1 MFTSHQLE
9 RYADVLLW
17 GMQKARTKSFKKGD
31 IVLVRFNQRA
41 IELAELVQI
50 RLIDRGLQTMQRM
63 LATDRMEYN
72 FFSRAEND
80 QLAFIA
86 PGEKEMVKN
95 LNGTIF
101 LNAPES
107 LTHLQTI
114 DSRRITTAMI
124 ARKPLRDILT
134 RREEN
139 GLFGWTLC
147 SLTTPQ
153 LARHARMSQKRY
165 TEQIV
170 KACYLNAKDAV
181 AKWEEIFRNAR
192 EIKQWLNSMRI
203 TGYHIESARIDLR
216 VGHGLQRRWIGI
228 SGHNIPSFELFI
240 SPDWRQ
246 TEGVFFANQP
256 SYRNGNLVRDVRL
269 EFKNGSV
276 CAVEA
281 AQGREFIQEQVGMDA
296 GAARLGE
303 FSLTDTRFS
312 KIDQFMADTLFD
324 ENYGGR
330 YGNSHIALGSSYS
343 DTFRGKPAMLTK
355 KLKQQL
361 GFNDSALH
369 WDLVNTEKKTVTAHL
384 AGGRTQVVYENG
396 RFKV

>member
-1 MFTSHQLE
+1 MFTSQQLE

-41 IELAELVQI
+41 IKLAELVHI
-50 RLIDRGLQTMQRM
+50 RLIDRGLHTMLRM
-63 LATDRMEYN
+63 LATDHMEYN
-72 FFSRAEND
+72 FFSRADED
-80 QLAFIA
+80 QLGFIA
-86 PGEKEMVKN
+86 PGENEMVKN

-181 AKWEEIFRNAR
+181 SKWEEIFRNAR

-203 TGYHIESARIDLR
+203 TGYRVESTLTDLR
-216 VGHGLQRRWIGI
+216 VGHGQQRRWIGI

-269 EFKNGSV
+269 EFKNGTV
-276 CAVEA
+276 CTVEA
-281 AQGREFIQEQVGMDA
+281 AQGREFVQEQAGMDA

-324 ENYGGR
+324 ENFGGS
-330 YGNSHIALGSSYS
+330 YGNCHIALGSSYS
-343 DTFRGKPAMLTK
+343 DTFRGKPALLTK
-355 KLKQQL
+355 KLKQKL

-384 AGGRTQVVYENG
+384 AGGRKQVIYENG
-396 RFKV
+396 RFKI

>member
-1 MFTSHQLE
+1 MFTSKQLE
-9 RYADVLLW
+9 NYADVLLW
-17 GMQKARTKSFKKGD
+17 GIQKARTKSFKKGD
-31 IVLVRFNQRA
+31 IVMVRFNQRA
-41 IELAELVQI
+41 VKLAELLQV
-50 RLIDRGLQTMQRM
+50 RLLDRRLNTMLRM
-63 LATDRMEYN
+63 LATDRMEYD
-72 FFSRAEND
+72 FFSRADKD
-80 QLAFIA
+80 QLDFIA
-86 PGEKEMVKN
+86 PGERQMVSN

-114 DSRRITTAMI
+114 DSRKITAAVI

-153 LARHARMSQKRY
+153 LARHAAMSQKLY

-170 KACYLNAKDAV
+170 KACYLDAADAV
-181 AKWEEIFRNAR
+181 SKWEEIFRNAR
-192 EIKQWLNSMRI
+192 EVKQWLNSMRI
-203 TGYHIESARIDLR
+203 TGYHIQSARSDLR

-269 EFKNGSV
+269 EFKKGSV
-276 CAVEA
+276 CAVDA
-281 AQGREFIQEQVGMDA
+281 AYGREFVQEQIGMDA

-312 KIDQFMADTLFD
+312 KIDRFMADTLFD
-324 ENYGGR
+324 ENFGGR
-330 YGNSHIALGSSYS
+330 DGNCHIALGASYS
-343 DTFRGKPAMLTK
+343 DTFRGKPALLTK
-355 KLKQQL
+355 KLKKQL

-384 AGGRTQVVYENG
+384 AGGRTQVIYENG

>member
-1 MFTSHQLE
+1 MFTNLQLE

-17 GMQKARTKSFKKGD
+17 GMQKARTKPFKKGD

-41 IELAELVQI
+41 IKLAELVQI
-50 RLIDRGLQTMQRM
+50 RLIDKGLQTMQRM

-114 DSRRITTAMI
+114 DSRSITTAMI

-165 TEQIV
+165 TEQVV

-276 CAVEA
+276 CAVDA

-384 AGGRTQVVYENG
+384 AGGRTQVIYENG

>member
-1 MFTSHQLE
+1 MFTSRQLE

-41 IELAELVQI
+41 IKLAELVQI
-50 RLIDRGLQTMQRM
+50 RLVDRGLQTMQRM

-72 FFSRAEND
+72 FFSRAENN

-246 TEGVFFANQP
+246 TEGIFFANQP

-384 AGGRTQVVYENG
+384 AGGRTQVIYENG

>member
-1 MFTSHQLE
+1 MFTNQQLE

-41 IELAELVQI
+41 IKLAELVQI

-192 EIKQWLNSMRI
+192 EVKQWLNSMRI

-384 AGGRTQVVYENG
+384 AGGRTQVIYENG

>member
-1 MFTSHQLE
+1 MFTSQQLE

-17 GMQKARTKSFKKGD
+17 GMQKARTKSFKKAD
-31 IVLVRFNQRA
+31 IVMVRFNQRA
-41 IELAELVQI
+41 VKLAELLQV
-50 RLIDRGLQTMQRM
+50 RLLDRRLNTMLRM
-63 LATDRMEYN
+63 LATDRMEYD
-72 FFSRAEND
+72 FFSRADKE
-80 QLAFIA
+80 QLSFIA

-114 DSRRITTAMI
+114 DSRRITAAVI

-134 RREEN
+134 QREEQ

-153 LARHARMSQKRY
+153 LARHAAMSQKQY

-170 KACYLNAKDAV
+170 KACYLNAPDAV
-181 AKWEEIFRNAR
+181 SKWEEIFRNAR

-203 TGYHIESARIDLR
+203 TSYHVQSARIDLR

-276 CAVEA
+276 CAVDAEY
-281 AQGREFIQEQVGMDA
+281 GRAFVQEQVGMDA

-303 FSLTDTRFS
+303 FSLTDIRFS
-312 KIDQFMADTLFD
+312 KIDRFMADTLFD
-324 ENYGGR
+324 ENFGGA
-330 YGNSHIALGSSYS
+330 YGNCHIALGASYS
-343 DTFRGKPAMLTK
+343 DTFRGRPALLTK
-355 KLKQQL
+355 KFKQQL

-369 WDLVNTEKKTVTAHL
+369 WDLVNTENKTVTAHL
-384 AGGRTQVVYENG
+384 AGGRTQVIYENG
-396 RFKV
+396 RFKI

>member
-1 MFTSHQLE
+1 MFTSRQLE

-17 GMQKARTKSFKKGD
+17 GMQKARTKPFKKGD
-31 IVLVRFNQRA
+31 IVLMRFNQRA

-139 GLFGWTLC
+139 GFFGWTLC

-192 EIKQWLNSMRI
+192 EVKQWLNSMRI

-384 AGGRTQVVYENG
+384 AGGRTQVIYENG

>member
-41 IELAELVQI
+41 IKLAELVQI

>member
-1 MFTSHQLE
+1 MFTSQQLE

-41 IELAELVQI
+41 VKLAELVQI
-50 RLIDRGLQTMQRM
+50 RLIDRGLHTMLRM
-63 LATDRMEYN
+63 LATDQMEYN
-72 FFSRAEND
+72 FFSRADKE
-80 QLAFIA
+80 QLSFIA
-86 PGEKEMVKN
+86 PGENEMVKN

-134 RREEN
+134 QREEQ

-165 TEQIV
+165 TGQIV
-170 KACYLNAKDAV
+170 KACYLDAKDAV
-181 AKWEEIFRNAR
+181 SKWEQIFRNAR

-203 TGYHIESARIDLR
+203 TGYHVESARIDLR
-216 VGHGLQRRWIGI
+216 VGHGQQRRWIGI

-281 AQGREFIQEQVGMDA
+281 AQGREFVQEQVGMDA

-303 FSLTDTRFS
+303 FSLTDIRFS
-312 KIDQFMADTLFD
+312 KIDRFMADTLFD
-324 ENYGGR
+324 ENFGGA
-330 YGNSHIALGSSYS
+330 YGNCHIALGASYS
-343 DTFRGKPAMLTK
+343 DTFRGKPALLTK
-355 KLKQQL
+355 KFKQQL

-369 WDLVNTEKKTVTAHL
+369 WDLVNTEKKTVTVYL
-384 AGGRTQVVYENG
+384 AGGRTQVIYENG
-396 RFKV
+396 RFKI

>member
-1 MFTSHQLE
+1 MFTGQQLE

-17 GMQKARTKSFKKGD
+17 GLEKARTKAFKKGD

-41 IELAELVQI
+41 VRLAELLQA
-50 RLIDRGLQTMQRM
+50 RLLDRRLHPMLRM
-63 LATDRMEYN
+63 LATDRMEYD
-72 FFSRAEND
+72 FFSRADAD
-80 QLAFIA
+80 QLGFIA
-86 PGEKEMVKN
+86 PGERQMVN
-95 LNGTIF
+95 SLNGTIF

-114 DSRRITTAMI
+114 DSRKISTAMI

-134 RREEN
+134 RREES

-153 LARHARMSQKRY
+153 LARHARMSQKLY

-170 KACYLNAKDAV
+170 KACYLNARDAV
-181 AKWEEIFRNAR
+181 AKWEDIFTNAR

-203 TGYHIESARIDLR
+203 TAYHVQSPRCDLR
-216 VGHGLQRRWIGI
+216 ISHGQQRRWIGI

-240 SPDWRQ
+240 SPDWRG
-246 TEGVFFANQP
+246 TEGVYFADQP

-269 EFKNGSV
+269 EFKNGRV
-276 CAVEA
+276 CTVEA
-281 AQGREFIQEQVGMDA
+281 QQGRAFVQEQIGMDA

-312 KIDQFMADTLFD
+312 KIDRFMADTLFD

-330 YGNSHIALGSSYS
+330 YGNCHVALGASYS
-343 DTFRGKPAMLTK
+343 DTFRGKPAQLTK
-355 KLKQQL
+355 KRKQQL

-369 WDLVNTEKKTVTAHL
+369 WDLVNTEEKTVTAQL
-384 AGGRTQVVYENG
+384 AGGRTQVIYENG
-396 RFKV
+396 RFKI

>member
-1 MFTSHQLE
+1 MFTNRQLE

-41 IELAELVQI
+41 IKLAELVQV

-72 FFSRAEND
+72 FFSRADND

-124 ARKPLRDILT
+124 ARKPMRDILT

-153 LARHARMSQKRY
+153 LAHHARMSQKRY

-181 AKWEEIFRNAR
+181 SKWEEIYRNAR

-203 TGYHIESARIDLR
+203 TGYHVESARIDLR

-281 AQGREFIQEQVGMDA
+281 KQGREFIQEQVGMDA

-384 AGGRTQVVYENG
+384 AGGRTQVIYENG

>member
-1 MFTSHQLE
+1 MFTSQQLE
-9 RYADVLLW
+9 HYADVLLW

-31 IVLVRFNQRA
+31 IVIVRFNQRA
-41 IELAELVQI
+41 IKLAELLQI
-50 RLIDRGLQTMQRM
+50 RLLDRRLNTMLRM
-63 LATDRMEYN
+63 LATDRMEYG
-72 FFSRAEND
+72 FFSRADKE
-80 QLAFIA
+80 QLSFIA

-114 DSRRITTAMI
+114 DSRRITAAVI

-134 RREEN
+134 QREEQ

-153 LARHARMSQKRY
+153 LARHATMSQKQY

-170 KACYLNAKDAV
+170 KACYLNTPDAV
-181 AKWEEIFRNAR
+181 SKWEEIFRNAR

-203 TGYHIESARIDLR
+203 TGYHIQSARIDLR

-276 CAVEA
+276 CAVDAEY
-281 AQGREFIQEQVGMDA
+281 GRAFVQEQVGMDA

-312 KIDQFMADTLFD
+312 KIDRFMADTLFD
-324 ENYGGR
+324 ENFGGA
-330 YGNSHIALGSSYS
+330 YGNCHIALGASYS
-343 DTFRGKPAMLTK
+343 DTFRGRPALLTK
-355 KLKQQL
+355 KFKQQL

-384 AGGRTQVVYENG
+384 AGGRTQVIYENG
-396 RFKV
+396 RFKI

>member
-1 MFTSHQLE
+1 MFTNQQLE

-192 EIKQWLNSMRI
+192 EVKQWLNSMRI

-276 CAVEA
+276 CTVEA

-384 AGGRTQVVYENG
+384 AGGRTQVIYENG

>member
-1 MFTSHQLE
+1 MFTMQQLE

-17 GMQKARTKSFKKGD
+17 GMQKARTRAFKKGD
-31 IVLVRFNQRA
+31 IVLVRFNLRA
-41 IELAELVQI
+41 IKLAELLQV
-50 RLIDRGLQTMQRM
+50 RLLDRRLHPMLRM
-63 LATDRMEYN
+63 LATDRMEYG
-72 FFSRAEND
+72 FFSHADGD
-80 QLAFIA
+80 QLSFIA
-86 PGEKEMVKN
+86 PGEKDMVNN

-107 LTHLQTI
+107 LTHLQRV
-114 DSRRITTAMI
+114 DSRKITAAMI

-153 LARHARMSQKRY
+153 LARHAGISQKLY

-170 KACYLNAKDAV
+170 KACYLNAADAAV
-181 AKWEEIFRNAR
+181 KWDEIFSSAR

-203 TGYHIESARIDLR
+203 VSYHIESPRTDLR
-216 VGHGLQRRWIGI
+216 IAHGQQRRWIGI
-228 SGHNIPSFELFI
+228 SGHNIPSFELFM
-240 SPDWRQ
+240 SPDWRG
-246 TEGVFFANQP
+246 TEGVYFADQP

-269 EFKNGSV
+269 EFKNGCV
-276 CAVEA
+276 RALDA
-281 AQGREFIQEQVGMDA
+281 ACGRAFVQEQVGMDA
-296 GAARLGE
+296 GSGRLGE

-312 KIDQFMADTLFD
+312 KIDRFMADTLFD

-330 YGNSHIALGSSYS
+330 YGNCHVALGASYS
-343 DTFRGKPAMLTK
+343 DTFRGKPAQLTK
-355 KLKQQL
+355 RRKQQL

-369 WDLVNTEKKTVTAHL
+369 WDLVNTEKKMVTAYL
-384 AGGRTQVVYENG
+384 AGGRRQVIYENG
-396 RFKV
+396 RFKI

>member
-1 MFTSHQLE
+1 MFTSQQLE

-31 IVLVRFNQRA
+31 IVMVRFNQRA
-41 IELAELVQI
+41 IKLAELLQV
-50 RLIDRGLQTMQRM
+50 RLLDRRLNTMLRM
-63 LATDRMEYN
+63 LATDRMEYD
-72 FFSRAEND
+72 FFSRADKE
-80 QLAFIA
+80 QLGFIA

-114 DSRRITTAMI
+114 DSRRITAVVI

-134 RREEN
+134 QREEQ

-153 LARHARMSQKRY
+153 LARHAAMSQKQY

-170 KACYLNAKDAV
+170 KACYLNAPDAV
-181 AKWEEIFRNAR
+181 SKWEEIFRNAR

-203 TGYHIESARIDLR
+203 TGYHIQSARIDLR

-276 CAVEA
+276 CAVDAEY
-281 AQGREFIQEQVGMDA
+281 GRAFVQEQVGMDA

-303 FSLTDTRFS
+303 FSLTDIRFS
-312 KIDQFMADTLFD
+312 KIDRFMADTLFD
-324 ENYGGR
+324 ENFGGA
-330 YGNSHIALGSSYS
+330 YGNCHIALGASYS
-343 DTFRGKPAMLTK
+343 DTFRGRPALLTK
-355 KLKQQL
+355 KFKQQL

-369 WDLVNTEKKTVTAHL
+369 WDLVNTEKKIVTAYL
-384 AGGRTQVVYENG
+384 AGGRTQVIYENG
-396 RFKV
+396 RFKI

>member
-1 MFTSHQLE
+1 MFTGQQLE

-31 IVLVRFNQRA
+31 IVMVRFNQRA
-41 IELAELVQI
+41 IKLAELLQV
-50 RLIDRGLQTMQRM
+50 RLLDRRLNTMLRM
-63 LATDRMEYN
+63 LATDRMEYD
-72 FFSRAEND
+72 FFSRADKE
-80 QLAFIA
+80 QLSFIA

-95 LNGTIF
+95 LNGTLF

-114 DSRRITTAMI
+114 DSRRITAAVI

-134 RREEN
+134 QREEQ

-153 LARHARMSQKRY
+153 LARHAAMSQKKY

-170 KACYLNAKDAV
+170 KACYLNAPDAV
-181 AKWEEIFRNAR
+181 SKWDEIFRNAR

-203 TGYHIESARIDLR
+203 TGYHIQSARIDLR

-276 CAVEA
+276 CAVDAEY
-281 AQGREFIQEQVGMDA
+281 GRAFVQEQVGMDA

-303 FSLTDTRFS
+303 FSLTDIRFS
-312 KIDQFMADTLFD
+312 KIDRFMADTLFD
-324 ENYGGR
+324 ENFGGA
-330 YGNSHIALGSSYS
+330 YGNCHIALGASYS
-343 DTFRGKPAMLTK
+343 DTFRGRPALLTK
-355 KLKQQL
+355 KFKQQL

-384 AGGRTQVVYENG
+384 AGGRTQVIYENG
-396 RFKV
+396 RFKI

>member
-1 MFTSHQLE
+1 MFTSKQLE
-9 RYADVLLW
+9 SYADVLLW
-17 GMQKARTKSFKKGD
+17 GMQKARTKAFKKGD
-31 IVLVRFNQRA
+31 IVMVRFNQRA
-41 IELAELVQI
+41 IKLAELLQV
-50 RLIDRGLQTMQRM
+50 RLLDRRLNTMLRM
-63 LATDRMEYN
+63 LATDRMEYD
-72 FFSRAEND
+72 FFSRADKD
-80 QLAFIA
+80 QLDFIA
-86 PGEKEMVKN
+86 PGERQMVNN

-114 DSRRITTAMI
+114 DSRKITAAVI

-153 LARHARMSQKRY
+153 LARHAALSQKKY

-170 KACYLNAKDAV
+170 KACYLDAADAV
-181 AKWEEIFRNAR
+181 SKWEEIFRNAR

-203 TGYHIESARIDLR
+203 TGYHVESARIDLH
-216 VGHGLQRRWIGI
+216 VGHGQQRRWIGI

-269 EFKNGSV
+269 EFKKGTL
-276 CAVEA
+276 CAVDA
-281 AQGREFIQEQVGMDA
+281 AYGREFVQEQAAMDA

-312 KIDQFMADTLFD
+312 KIDTFMADTLFD
-324 ENYGGR
+324 ENFGGR
-330 YGNSHIALGSSYS
+330 HGNSHIALGASYS
-343 DTFRGKPAMLTK
+343 DTFRGKPALLTK
-355 KLKQQL
+355 KLKRQL

-384 AGGRTQVVYENG
+384 AGGRKQIIYENG

>member
-1 MFTSHQLE
+1 MFTSQQLE

-31 IVLVRFNQRA
+31 IVMVRFNQRA
-41 IELAELVQI
+41 IKLAELLQV
-50 RLIDRGLQTMQRM
+50 RLLDRRLNTMLRM
-63 LATDRMEYN
+63 LATDRMEYD
-72 FFSRAEND
+72 FFSRADKE
-80 QLAFIA
+80 QLSFIA

-114 DSRRITTAMI
+114 DSRRITAAVI

-134 RREEN
+134 QREEQ

-153 LARHARMSQKRY
+153 LARHAAMSQKQY

-170 KACYLNAKDAV
+170 KACYLNAPDAV
-181 AKWEEIFRNAR
+181 SKWEEIFRNAR

-203 TGYHIESARIDLR
+203 TGYHVQSARIDLR

-276 CAVEA
+276 CAVDAEY
-281 AQGREFIQEQVGMDA
+281 GRAFVQEQVGMDA

-303 FSLTDTRFS
+303 FSLTDIRFS
-312 KIDQFMADTLFD
+312 KIDRFMADTLFD
-324 ENYGGR
+324 ENFGGA
-330 YGNSHIALGSSYS
+330 YGNCHIALGASYS
-343 DTFRGKPAMLTK
+343 DTFRGRPALLTK
-355 KLKQQL
+355 KFKQQL

-384 AGGRTQVVYENG
+384 AGGRTQVIYENG
-396 RFKV
+396 RFKI

>member
-1 MFTSHQLE
+1 MFTSKQLE
-9 RYADVLLW
+9 SYADVLLW

-41 IELAELVQI
+41 IKLAELVQI
-50 RLIDRGLQTMQRM
+50 RLIDRGLQTMLRM
-63 LATDRMEYN
+63 LATDHMEYN
-72 FFSRAEND
+72 FFSRADNE
-80 QLAFIA
+80 QLGFIA

-134 RREEN
+134 KREEN

-170 KACYLNAKDAV
+170 KACYLNARDA
-181 AKWEEIFRNAR
+181 ASKWEEIFRNAR
-192 EIKQWLNSMRI
+192 EVKQWLNSMRI
-203 TGYHIESARIDLR
+203 TGYHVESACIDLR
-216 VGHGLQRRWIGI
+216 VGHGQQRRWIGI

-240 SPDWRQ
+240 SPDWRL

-276 CAVEA
+276 CAVDA
-281 AQGREFIQEQVGMDA
+281 QQGREFIQEQVGMDA

-324 ENYGGR
+324 ENFGGR
-330 YGNSHIALGSSYS
+330 HGNCHIALGSSYS
-343 DTFRGKPAMLTK
+343 DTFRGKPALLTK
-355 KLKQQL
+355 KRKQQL

-384 AGGRTQVVYENG
+384 AGGRRQVIYENG

>member
-41 IELAELVQI
+41 IKLAELVQI

-384 AGGRTQVVYENG
+384 VGGRTQVIYENG

>member
-1 MFTSHQLE
+1 MFTSRQLE

-17 GMQKARTKSFKKGD
+17 GMQKARTRSFRKGD

-41 IELAELVQI
+41 IKLAELVQI
-50 RLIDRGLQTMQRM
+50 RLIDRGLHAMLRM

-72 FFSRAEND
+72 FFSRADED
-80 QLAFIA
+80 QLGFIA
-86 PGEKEMVKN
+86 PGENEMVKN

-181 AKWEEIFRNAR
+181 SKWEEIFRNAR

-203 TGYHIESARIDLR
+203 TGYHIESERIDLR
-216 VGHGLQRRWIGI
+216 VGHGQQRRWIGI

-269 EFKNGSV
+269 EFRHGSV
-276 CAVEA
+276 CGVEA
-281 AQGREFIQEQVGMDA
+281 ALGREFVEEQVGMDA

-324 ENYGGR
+324 ENFGGR
-330 YGNSHIALGSSYS
+330 YGNCHIALGSSYS
-343 DTFRGKPAMLTK
+343 DTFRGKPALLTK
-355 KLKQQL
+355 KLKQKL

-369 WDLVNTEKKTVTAHL
+369 WDLVNTEKKTVTAQL
-384 AGGRTQVVYENG
+384 AGGRTQVIYENG

>member
-1 MFTSHQLE
+1 MFTMQQLE

-17 GMQKARTKSFKKGD
+17 GMQKARTRAFKKGD
-31 IVLVRFNQRA
+31 IVLVRFNLRA
-41 IELAELVQI
+41 IKLAELLQV
-50 RLIDRGLQTMQRM
+50 RLLDRRLHPMLRM
-63 LATDRMEYN
+63 LATDRMEYG
-72 FFSRAEND
+72 FFSHADGD
-80 QLAFIA
+80 QLSFIA
-86 PGEKEMVKN
+86 PGEKDMVNN

-107 LTHLQTI
+107 LTHLQRV
-114 DSRRITTAMI
+114 DSRKITAAMI

-153 LARHARMSQKRY
+153 LARHAGISQKLY

-170 KACYLNAKDAV
+170 KACYLNAADAAV
-181 AKWEEIFRNAR
+181 KWDEIFSSAR

-203 TGYHIESARIDLR
+203 VSYHIESPRTDLR
-216 VGHGLQRRWIGI
+216 IAHGQQRRWIGI
-228 SGHNIPSFELFI
+228 SGHNIPSFELFM
-240 SPDWRQ
+240 SPDWRG
-246 TEGVFFANQP
+246 TEGVYFADQP

-269 EFKNGSV
+269 EFKNGCV
-276 CAVEA
+276 RALDA
-281 AQGREFIQEQVGMDA
+281 ACGRAFVQEQVGMDA
-296 GAARLGE
+296 GSGRLGE

-312 KIDQFMADTLFD
+312 KIDRFMADTLFD

-330 YGNSHIALGSSYS
+330 YGNCHVALGASYS
-343 DTFRGKPAMLTK
+343 DTFRGKPAQLTK
-355 KLKQQL
+355 KRKQQL

-369 WDLVNTEKKTVTAHL
+369 WDLVNTEKKMVTAYL
-384 AGGRTQVVYENG
+384 AGGRRQVIYENG
-396 RFKV
+396 RFKI

>member
-1 MFTSHQLE
+1 MFTSRQLE
-9 RYADVLLW
+9 NYADVLLW
-17 GMQKARTKSFKKGD
+17 GMQKARTKAFKKGD

-41 IELAELVQI
+41 IKLAELVQI
-50 RLIDRGLQTMQRM
+50 RLIDRGLQTMLRM

-72 FFSRAEND
+72 FFSRADNN

-86 PGEKEMVKN
+86 PGEHEMVKN

-153 LARHARMSQKRY
+153 LARHARMSQKNY

-170 KACYLNAKDAV
+170 KACYLNARNAV
-181 AKWEEIFRNAR
+181 SRWEEIFRNAR

-203 TGYHIESARIDLR
+203 NGYHVESARVDLC
-216 VGHGLQRRWIGI
+216 VGHGQQRRWIGI

-276 CAVEA
+276 CAVDA
-281 AQGREFIQEQVGMDA
+281 KQGREFIQEQVGMDA

-312 KIDQFMADTLFD
+312 KIDRFMADTLFD
-324 ENYGGR
+324 ENFGGR
-330 YGNSHIALGSSYS
+330 YGNCHIALGSSYS
-343 DTFRGKPAMLTK
+343 DTFRGKPALLTK
-355 KLKQQL
+355 KRKQQL

-384 AGGRTQVVYENG
+384 AGGRRQIIYENG

>member
-1 MFTSHQLE
+1 MFTMQQLE

-17 GMQKARTKSFKKGD
+17 GMQKARTRAFKKGD
-31 IVLVRFNQRA
+31 IVLVRFNLRA
-41 IELAELVQI
+41 IKLAELLQV
-50 RLIDRGLQTMQRM
+50 RLLDRRLHPMLRM
-63 LATDRMEYN
+63 LATDRMEYG
-72 FFSRAEND
+72 FFSHADGD
-80 QLAFIA
+80 QLSFIA
-86 PGEKEMVKN
+86 PGEKDMVNN

-107 LTHLQTI
+107 LTHLQRV
-114 DSRRITTAMI
+114 DSRKITAAMI

-153 LARHARMSQKRY
+153 LARHAGISQKLY

-170 KACYLNAKDAV
+170 KACYLNAADAAV
-181 AKWEEIFRNAR
+181 KWDEIFSSAR

-203 TGYHIESARIDLR
+203 VSYHIESPRTDLR
-216 VGHGLQRRWIGI
+216 IAHGQQRRWIGI
-228 SGHNIPSFELFI
+228 SGHNIPSFELFM
-240 SPDWRQ
+240 SPDWRG
-246 TEGVFFANQP
+246 TEGVYFADQP

-269 EFKNGSV
+269 EFKNGCV
-276 CAVEA
+276 RALDA
-281 AQGREFIQEQVGMDA
+281 ACGRAFVQEQVGMDA
-296 GAARLGE
+296 GSGRLGE

-312 KIDQFMADTLFD
+312 KIDRFMADTLFD

-330 YGNSHIALGSSYS
+330 YGNCHVALGASYS
-343 DTFRGKPAMLTK
+343 DTFRGKPAQLTK
-355 KLKQQL
+355 KRKQQL

-369 WDLVNTEKKTVTAHL
+369 WDLVNTEDKRVTATL
-384 AGGRTQVVYENG
+384 KNG
-396 RFKV
+396 RKMVLYEKGEFKN